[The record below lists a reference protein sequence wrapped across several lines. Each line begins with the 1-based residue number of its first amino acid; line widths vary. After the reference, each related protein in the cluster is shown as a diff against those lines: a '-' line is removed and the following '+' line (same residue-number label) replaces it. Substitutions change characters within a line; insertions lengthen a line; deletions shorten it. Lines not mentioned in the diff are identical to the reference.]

1 MAQWLS
7 AFAVLAE
14 DTGLAL
20 VPTWWHK
27 IAHKFS
33 SKRSMSSLA
42 SRGIRYVGS

>member
-20 VPTWWHK
+20 VPTWWLK
-27 IAHKFS
+27 TAHKFS
-33 SKRSMSSLA
+33 SKGSDVLSSLQ
-42 SRGIRYVGS
+42 GYQVCM